1 MTQFKEQQETTP
13 MPLALN
19 NDDLTKL
26 YDDDNYTAYTE
37 DLEFMWRWTIYRDN
51 QISPGRLFIIRRFL
65 TACGQPRPGIFQ
77 YLCKKGTD
85 RGGELLMANHQ
96 IKILTEEGQS
106 VTFDCAPGE
115 DIISAAIRQSIYLMS
130 SCREGGCATCK
141 GFCSEG
147 DYELGKISSQ
157 ALPSEE
163 EEDGFVL
170 LCRCYPTDDM
180 EVEVPYTFDR
190 ISYTEEG
197 KEFATEIVALEKIS
211 SNVMKLCLGRWKEII
226 IQTK

>member
-1 MTQFKEQQETTP
+1 
-13 MPLALN
+13 
-19 NDDLTKL
+19 
-26 YDDDNYTAYTE
+26 
-37 DLEFMWRWTIYRDN
+37 
-51 QISPGRLFIIRRFL
+51 
-65 TACGQPRPGIFQ
+65 
-77 YLCKKGTD
+77 
-85 RGGELLMANHQ
+85 MANHQ
-96 IKILTEEGQS
+96 IRIITEEGES
-106 VTFDCAPGE
+106 VTFGCAPDE

-170 LCRCYPTDDM
+170 LCRCYPIEDM

-190 ISYTEEG
+190 IAYSEDG
-197 KEFATEIVALEKIS
+197 KRICHRNCCTGKSF
-211 SNVMKLCLGRWKEII
+211 
-226 IQTK
+226 Q